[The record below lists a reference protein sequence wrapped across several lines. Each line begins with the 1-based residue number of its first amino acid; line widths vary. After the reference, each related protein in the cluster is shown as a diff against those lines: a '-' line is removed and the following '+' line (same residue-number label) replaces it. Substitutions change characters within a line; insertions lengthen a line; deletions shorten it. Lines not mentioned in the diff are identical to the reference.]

1 MFVKKDLEKKIAE
14 LKENLIYAITEHY
27 EGELEIDDVTDTSF
41 GRMVLKQD
49 ESIINMVN
57 ANMAE
62 SISEQIKMLENF
74 VEEISEH
81 NGRTVLRNA
90 EIIEDAIFDLM
101 QSIKILTLSIR
112 KNNAYWQAELSEMLE
127 DEDEE
132 ENDEDDVPEI
142 DNECIS
148 EIFAK
153 IYNTLKKG
161 DKLNDEE

>member
-132 ENDEDDVPEI
+132 ENDKDDVPEI

-161 DKLNDEE
+161 DKLDDEE

>member
-74 VEEISEH
+74 VEEVSEH

-112 KNNAYWQAELSEMLE
+112 KNNAYWQTELSEMLE

-142 DNECIS
+142 DNEFIS

-153 IYNTLKKG
+153 IYDTLKKG

>member
-57 ANMAE
+57 ANIAE

-112 KNNAYWQAELSEMLE
+112 RNNAYWQAELSEMLE

-161 DKLNDEE
+161 DKLDDEE

>member
-132 ENDEDDVPEI
+132 ENDKDDVPEI
-142 DNECIS
+142 DNEFIS

-153 IYNTLKKG
+153 IYDTLKKG

>member
-74 VEEISEH
+74 VKEISEH

>member
-27 EGELEIDDVTDTSF
+27 EGELEIDDVTNTSF

-132 ENDEDDVPEI
+132 ENDEDGALEI
-142 DNECIS
+142 DDKCIS

>member
-49 ESIINMVN
+49 KSIINMVN

-74 VEEISEH
+74 VEEISKH

-132 ENDEDDVPEI
+132 ENNEDDAPEI

>member
-161 DKLNDEE
+161 DKLDDEE

>member
-57 ANMAE
+57 TNMAE

-74 VEEISEH
+74 VEKISEH

-132 ENDEDDVPEI
+132 ENDEDDAPEI

>member
-57 ANMAE
+57 ANIAE

-112 KNNAYWQAELSEMLE
+112 RNNAYWQAELSEMLE
-127 DEDEE
+127 DEDEK

-161 DKLNDEE
+161 DKLDDEE

>member
-57 ANMAE
+57 TNMAE

-74 VEEISEH
+74 VEEIFEH

-112 KNNAYWQAELSEMLE
+112 KNNAYWQAELSEMLK

-132 ENDEDDVPEI
+132 ENDEDDAPEI

>member
-49 ESIINMVN
+49 KSIINMVN

-132 ENDEDDVPEI
+132 ENNEDDAPEI

>member
-27 EGELEIDDVTDTSF
+27 EGELEIDDVTNTSF

-132 ENDEDDVPEI
+132 ENDKDDAPEI

-153 IYNTLKKG
+153 IYNTLKRG

>member
-49 ESIINMVN
+49 KSIINMVN

-132 ENDEDDVPEI
+132 ENDEDDALEI

>member
-1 MFVKKDLEKKIAE
+1 MA
-14 LKENLIYAITEHY
+14 
-27 EGELEIDDVTDTSF
+27 
-41 GRMVLKQD
+41 LKQD

-90 EIIEDAIFDLM
+90 EIVEDAISDLM

-142 DNECIS
+142 DNEFI
-148 EIFAK
+148 
-153 IYNTLKKG
+153 
-161 DKLNDEE
+161 

>member
-112 KNNAYWQAELSEMLE
+112 RNNAYWQAELSEMLE

>member
-27 EGELEIDDVTDTSF
+27 EGELEIDDVTNTSF

-132 ENDEDDVPEI
+132 ENDKDNALEI